1 MYFAKNEILYKYK
14 HTYLCR
20 IEQNSYL
27 GSRVGIHAMLAKAAV
42 AKELILANSVTPPDL
57 ESGPTGSTFQRIS
70 SLQKPDCNPIGRD
83 TQLQGLV
90 ESGGLFVP
98 DIAAFLSGTL

>member
-1 MYFAKNEILYKYK
+1 MRFFTNIYIYIN
-14 HTYLCR
+14 LCH

-83 TQLQGLV
+83 TQQQGLV
-90 ESGGLFVP
+90 ESVGLADP
-98 DIAAFLSGTL
+98 DIVVFLSGTL